1 MKIFEIV
8 LFSIICLC
16 LVVMA
21 YYRFV
26 KPELAKG
33 AVEPVPLDYARSFF
47 PVLLLVFLLRGF
59 IAEPFR
65 IPSGSMLSNLEIGD
79 FILVNKFSYGVRL
92 PILHNKIL
100 DTGNPDRGD
109 IVVFR
114 YPPNPSQNYIKRM
127 IGLPGDV
134 VRYDFASKNLYVNDK
149 LVSKTA
155 DGRYKAYG
163 KDYEHYKFTQTI
175 ERSDGS
181 RVKFP
186 ILNLGG
192 SYASASSRSWVVP
205 EGHYF
210 VMGDNRDNSADSR
223 SGDFTF
229 VPNENLVGRAFFI
242 WMHINFDGDGVDFSR
257 IGEEIEALEVS
268 AEG

>member
-1 MKIFEIV
+1 MKVFEIV

-16 LVVMA
+16 LVVLA

-26 KPELAKG
+26 KPELAKRDP
-33 AVEPVPLDYARSFF
+33 EPVALDYARSFF

-92 PILHNKIL
+92 PILQNKIL
-100 DTGNPDRGD
+100 DTGTPDRGD
-109 IVVFR
+109 VVVFR
-114 YPPNPSQNYIKRM
+114 YPPDPSQNYIKRM

-134 VRYDFASKNLYVNDK
+134 VRYDNGTKSLYINNK
-149 LVSKTA
+149 LVGKTE

-163 KDYEHYKFTQTI
+163 ADYEHYKFTQTI
-175 ERSDGS
+175 ERADGTL
-181 RVKFP
+181 VEFP
-186 ILNLGG
+186 ILNVGAG
-192 SYASASSRSWVVP
+192 FAGASSRSWVVP

-223 SGDFTF
+223 SRNFTF
-229 VPNENLVGRAFFI
+229 VPDENLVGRAFFI
-242 WMHINFDGDGVDFSR
+242 WMHINFDGDGFDFSR
-257 IGEEIEALEVS
+257 IGEEIEAVEVS
-268 AEG
+268 TKN